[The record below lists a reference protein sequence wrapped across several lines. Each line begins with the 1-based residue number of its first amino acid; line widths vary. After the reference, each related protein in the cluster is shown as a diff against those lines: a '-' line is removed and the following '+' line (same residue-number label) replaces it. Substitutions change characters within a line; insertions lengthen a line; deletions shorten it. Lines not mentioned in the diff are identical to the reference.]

1 MNLEELIDKV
11 SNSFSSGLDGREA
24 QYKAVPPERPRTDFE
39 KILEKNPKQAAV
51 LALLVPGRSGAELV
65 FILRNTYPG
74 VHSSQIGFPGGKEED
89 QDSDFWQTALRETE
103 EELGVPPDSI
113 QKIGQLSEVYIPP
126 SHFLV
131 YPFVGY
137 AKSFPKFIP
146 DPREVSEVF
155 TLSVKN
161 LLHPANFYQQ
171 KVSVGSLEYSV
182 PAFNVEGRVIWG
194 ATAMMVSELK
204 ERILL

>member
-1 MNLEELIDKV
+1 MNLDGLIEKV
-11 SNSFSSGLDGREA
+11 ISSFSTEVDGKEA
-24 QYKAVPPERPRTDFE
+24 QFKAVPPDRPRPDIQE
-39 KILEKNPKQAAV
+39 VLQKNPKKAAV
-51 LALLVPGRSGAELV
+51 LALFVPGELGAELV

-74 VHSSQIGFPGGKEED
+74 VHSSQIGFPGGKEEKHD
-89 QDSDFWQTALRETE
+89 IDYWQTALRETE
-103 EELGVPPDSI
+103 EELGISPSSI

-126 SHFLV
+126 SNFLV
-131 YPFVGY
+131 FPYVGY
-137 AKSFPKFIP
+137 VSSFPEFIP
-146 DPREVSEVF
+146 DPREVKEVF

-161 LLHPANFYQQ
+161 LIHPANFYQQ
-171 KVSVGSLEYSV
+171 KVHVGSLVYSV

>member
-1 MNLEELIDKV
+1 MNLDGIINKV
-11 SNSFSSGLDGREA
+11 SNSFSLDIDCREA
-24 QYKAVPPERPRTDFE
+24 QYKAVPPERPRPDIDQ
-39 KILEKNPKQAAV
+39 ILLKNPKKAAV
-51 LALLVPGRSGAELV
+51 LALFVPGESGAELV

-74 VHSSQIGFPGGKEED
+74 VHSSQIGFPGGKEEKHD
-89 QDSDFWQTALRETE
+89 FDFWQTALRETE
-103 EELGVPPDSI
+103 EELGISRSSI
-113 QKIGQLSEVYIPP
+113 HKIGQLSEVYIPP

-137 AKSFPKFIP
+137 VNSLPDFIP
-146 DPREVSEVF
+146 DPREVKEVF
-155 TLSVKN
+155 TLPVKN
-161 LLHPANFYQQ
+161 LLLPANFYQQ
-171 KVSVGSLEYSV
+171 KVNVGSLVYSV